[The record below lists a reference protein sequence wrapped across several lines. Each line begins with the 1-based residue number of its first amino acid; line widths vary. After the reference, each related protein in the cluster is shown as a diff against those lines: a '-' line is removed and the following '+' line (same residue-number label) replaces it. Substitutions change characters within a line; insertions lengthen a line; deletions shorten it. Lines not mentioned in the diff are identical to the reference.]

1 MITITISVVFTV
13 GYLLTTAL
21 LCRGHRFTARD
32 LCIGGMICALTLV
45 LASIRIPLPTGS
57 NITCGSWIPLML
69 LALIYDYRLSMLTGA
84 VCGILAMLM
93 IPGWQAVHWAQI
105 FVQQLVCFS
114 CLGYAGVFGSNK
126 RWKAV
131 CGMTLAVAIRCFA
144 HVLSGVIFYSQN
156 AWDGWGAWGY
166 SLAFNLSSRLP
177 EGILSIIIVTLLPLA
192 LMRRLVKKEDLHG
205 YC

>member
-13 GYLLTTAL
+13 GYLLTTVL

-114 CLGYAGVFGSNK
+114 CLGYAGVFGSTK